1 MHKCLKK
8 GEVLKKRREAR
19 RQKKAAASLDI
30 QNHCPSITFQ
40 DNEKDTEQP
49 VLINLQAMSNTDMP
63 GQESIVDCV
72 QTLRPSLGGG
82 GTYPREGKPRR
93 GFLCPLNFLGAIP
106 EGARKSLALFGI
118 LGVEARRTKIAS

>member
-1 MHKCLKK
+1 MPTLALAWNLICNHQILENVEGNGIEIDMHKCLKK

-63 GQESIVDCV
+63 GQESIADCV
-72 QTLRPSLGGG
+72 QTLNYSA
-82 GTYPREGKPRR
+82 T
-93 GFLCPLNFLGAIP
+93 
-106 EGARKSLALFGI
+106 GI
-118 LGVEARRTKIAS
+118 Y